1 MDEQPLF
8 DRKEIART
16 VRFLGI
22 ESDEPQRA
30 DIAFDFCGRFNDAA
44 YIAADLFKR
53 DVVQYVLVSGGHNKI
68 THANEA
74 DNHRALLLAEG
85 VPSERIIVE
94 NEATNTYENAVLSLP
109 IVKERFGSEKIRS
122 VIAITKWYHC
132 RRAVM
137 TLKKN
142 WPAGIRYYTHSYEP
156 HGVPALDWHL
166 HQFLTE
172 RVLKELD
179 KIPDYLEAG
188 HIAEIELED
197 GAWV

>member
-22 ESDEPQRA
+22 ESDEPERA
-30 DIAFDFCGRFNDAA
+30 DIAFDFGGRFNDSAH
-44 YIAADLFKR
+44 IAADLFKR
-53 DVVQYVLVSGGHNKI
+53 GVVRYVLVSGGYNRI

-74 DNHRALLLAEG
+74 ETHLALLLAEG
-85 VPSERIIVE
+85 VPPDRIIVE
-94 NEATNTYENAVLSLP
+94 NEATNTYDQALLSLP
-109 IVKERFGSEKIRS
+109 RVSERLGPESISS

-142 WPAGIRYYTHSYEP
+142 WPADIRYYTHSYEP
-156 HGVPALDWHL
+156 QGVPALDWHL

-179 KIPDYLEAG
+179 KIPEYLEAG